1 MFQYRN
7 CYRLAPPLAK
17 RASRAAQRELRFLG
31 SPIVKCEKR
40 SVTTTVAV
48 IILSMNCAYAQAS
61 GQGNIPTAIAVLQAK
76 ADQAQPR
83 DRCFLY
89 AELVSQLTDV
99 AIKQVNA
106 GDSGQA
112 SETLK
117 LVSQYIENIRL
128 GVADNSRKLK
138 EAELLMEHSSFRLKG
153 LLNEA
158 AGDDRPTLLEALKKL
173 YQVQTQLMMQV
184 FEK

>member
-1 MFQYRN
+1 
-7 CYRLAPPLAK
+7 
-17 RASRAAQRELRFLG
+17 
-31 SPIVKCEKR
+31 
-40 SVTTTVAV
+40 VTITVAA
-48 IILSMNCAYAQAS
+48 IILSLNCAYAQAS
-61 GQGNIPTAIAVLQAK
+61 GQGDIPTAIAVLQAK

-89 AELVSQLTDV
+89 AKLVSQMTDLV
-99 AIKQVNA
+99 IKQVNSD
-106 GDSGQA
+106 DSGQA

-117 LVSQYIENIRL
+117 LMSQYAENIHL

-138 EAELLMEHSSFRLKG
+138 EAEVLMEHASFRLKG

-158 AGDDRPTLLEALKKL
+158 ASDDRPALQEALKKL

-184 FEK
+184 FKK